1 METTQHKEKK
11 QERDQKQRQIPNGK
25 ISSSLSFS
33 VPEDLF
39 TDSLFMLGAGTLT
52 TRNPTSFSSINNTV
66 TAPNQRSF
74 IAALRLRRGIGG
86 FNKSPLK
93 HNQDF
98 D

>member
-1 METTQHKEKK
+1 
-11 QERDQKQRQIPNGK
+11 
-25 ISSSLSFS
+25 
-33 VPEDLF
+33 
-39 TDSLFMLGAGTLT
+39 MLGAGTLT
-52 TRNPTSFSSINNTV
+52 TRNLTSFSSINNTA

-98 D
+98 DQERKEREITFLTFICARLQVGLRISLAFF